1 MRKRKKIK
9 QMVLVVPSKCC
20 LSRGRKS
27 EKNYGDVPS
36 IGKEHMVRRV
46 ELDRFGVKLDRLVI
60 VLGGKRL
67 VTKTKHK
74 AGEDWIGFR
83 HCVAQH
89 IQMQKVCVSMRRRKR
104 IHTKTKNQ
112 GQEKEGSY
120 QRT

>member
-74 AGEDWIGFR
+74 AGEDWISSLR
-83 HCVAQH
+83 CTTCTDA
-89 IQMQKVCVSMRRRKR
+89 KSVCEHETTEMDTHK
-104 IHTKTKNQ
+104 